1 MKQNK
6 IRRKS
11 QYDFHDQVELLYK
24 KIIVDDSPLD
34 FLQKRHLLYQLQ
46 QNLKTTS
53 ISFSKSSATS
63 RLLIY
68 LNDMVSKLN
77 QIESNLE
84 KQDCES
90 LEHHIQEMV
99 QQYSSIPILNQSQSK
114 LRLQQPQKQ
123 WNMSVKQLE
132 SLIHQCVIVLN
143 KLLMDMNYS
152 HLKVFQLFMNKQIQ
166 HLQKRK
172 DQILKDNLSVCRIC
186 DQEINMNTM
195 QQHSQGCLEKANIKK
210 LLVQEN
216 LILASIS
223 EKAYQVK
230 HDIQVKQGMK
240 LMKELK
246 NQTKKLLKQD
256 DVKEEELGSINQ
268 ALSSIYQHAEKIF
281 NQPENEELKSNMLL
295 VSELSMALLNITH
308 QQSKQII
315 IDAQNS
321 LKNRIEHL
329 KKIQQ
334 IQNKETESQIDS
346 IKKNFLNKANSI
358 SFIHSKFSNQLNQ
371 NPLMKQNSLQTKG
384 KAIRNLFG
392 EKDKSVRLT
401 PDVPSRQNQI
411 QKLSKFKME
420 KQNEEEE
427 EDEDDF
433 NSKQILKTEVIEDD
447 DVDMNI
453 QKEIFKEKGYN
464 SDTEVVTFKE
474 SQNNNTVRMADFDI
488 IKPLGQG
495 AFGGV
500 LLCKKKTSQDL
511 YAIKIIDCANSSL
524 ETLKAERNIFEI
536 LTGDFVVKAYYSFVH
551 DHYYCFVQE
560 YMVGGDFS
568 NILKVYGA
576 LDESYVQFYVAEI
589 VLALEYLRKNNIVH
603 RDLKPD
609 NILLDCQGHAK
620 LADFGLSAQG
630 MNTKLKKQLQRQQH
644 FKIKGIVGDMIQNF
658 NVNYEP
664 QYNINKTHKK
674 QSNETKTIVGTPDYI
689 SPEIIKGVSSDNYST
704 DYWSLGV
711 IMYEML
717 VGVPPFNDTTVD
729 RLFDNILNLRMEWP
743 QIGDEED
750 CISQNAADL
759 IKKLMD
765 PDFTK
770 RIGHL
775 NIQEIKDHPFFNGID
790 WNYIR
795 KMPGLIVPRMVMTG
809 NEKPNSD
816 KIDAFLKNMN
826 KQDDKYQKIA
836 QNIKK
841 ELQNFERIDLLQQKS
856 VEEAQIKKK
865 KQLLQIKD
873 IEQQISKFQNQIQIK

>member
-1 MKQNK
+1 M
-6 IRRKS
+6 
-11 QYDFHDQVELLYK
+11 
-24 KIIVDDSPLD
+24 
-34 FLQKRHLLYQLQ
+34 
-46 QNLKTTS
+46 TT
-53 ISFSKSSATS
+53 
-63 RLLIY
+63 
-68 LNDMVSKLN
+68 KLT
-77 QIESNLE
+77 QIESNLDLQE
-84 KQDCES
+84 CQT
-90 LEHHIQEMV
+90 LEHLIQDMV
-99 QQYSSIPILNQSQSK
+99 SQYSSIPILNQSQSK

-123 WNMSVKQLE
+123 WNVSVKQDQFRQQNQIIGIFDPSMCNCL
-132 SLIHQCVIVLN
+132 
-143 KLLMDMNYS
+143 
-152 HLKVFQLFMNKQIQ
+152 KQIPDGFGLLAFEGVPNIHEQ
-166 HLQKRK
+166 TNLVSVMLLCRHLQKKK

-195 QQHSQGCLEKANIKK
+195 QQHSQGCLEKANIKR

-240 LMKELK
+240 LQPLLSLNTRMKELK
-246 NQTKKLLKQD
+246 NQSKRVIRQD

-295 VSELSMALLNITH
+295 VSELSIALLNISH

-329 KKIQQ
+329 KKIQL

-371 NPLMKQNSLQTKG
+371 NPLMKQGSLQPKS
-384 KAIRNLFG
+384 KAVKNLF
-392 EKDKSVRLT
+392 EKTKTVHLT
-401 PDVPSRQNQI
+401 PDVPTRPQQI
-411 QKLSKFKME
+411 QKMSKFKME
-420 KQNEEEE
+420 KQKDEEE
-427 EDEDDF
+427 EDDEDF

-447 DVDMNI
+447 DVDMNV

-464 SDTEVVTFKE
+464 SDSEVVTFKE
-474 SQNNNTVRMADFDI
+474 SQNNTTVRMADFDI

-560 YMVGGDFS
+560 YMVGGDFA

-576 LDESYVQFYVAEI
+576 LDEAYVQFYLAEI

-609 NILLDCQGHAK
+609 NILLDSQGHAK

-630 MNTKLKKQLQRQQH
+630 MNTKLKKQLQRQQN
-644 FKIKGIVGDMIQNF
+644 FKIKGIVGDMIQNLQI
-658 NVNYEP
+658 NYEP
-664 QYNINKTHKK
+664 QYNIHKSLKK
-674 QSNETKTIVGTPDYI
+674 QSVETKAIVGTPDYI

-711 IMYEML
+711 IMYELL
-717 VGVPPFNDTTVD
+717 VGVPPFNDTTVE

-743 QIGDEED
+743 QIGSEED
-750 CISQNAADL
+750 CISHNAADL
-759 IKKLMD
+759 IKQLME
-765 PDFTK
+765 PEFTK
-770 RIGHL
+770 RIGHN
-775 NIQEIKDHPFFNGID
+775 NIQEIKDHPFFDGID
-790 WNYIR
+790 WNQLR
-795 KMPGLIVPRMVMTG
+795 KMPGLIVPRMVITG

-856 VEEAQIKKK
+856 IEEAQIKKK
-865 KQLLQIKD
+865 KQQLLIKD
-873 IEQQISKFQNQIQIK
+873 IEQQIQKFQSQIQIK